1 MARQL
6 DAGRGRRSVRQLI
19 RGEII
24 MRHLLTATA
33 LAAVASTAP
42 AAAPSLTPAQHD
54 AAHAM
59 FEHVVNTPT
68 VIGRHKVPEMAQFVA
83 DQFKAGGF
91 PDADVHVIPYH
102 TESATTGA
110 DETAAVIVRWRAAG
124 TPSAKPILL
133 MGHMDVVEAKREDS
147 TTDPFVMTEQDG
159 YYYGRGTIDMKDGI
173 VGITQA
179 MINLRKAG
187 FKPKRDIVVLFT
199 GDEETNG
206 IGAKKGAS
214 EWLEMLGHPEFGLNA
229 DGGGGGF
236 NPDKSPAGFTMQTA
250 EKTFAGYTLTV
261 RNRGGH
267 SSKPRKDNAIYSL
280 AHALDKIE
288 AYRFAPMLNDTTRAY
303 FEGRQKQEKGPLGDA
318 MRKWLANPNDAAAA
332 DFIEASESEVGL
344 TRTRC
349 VPTRLFAGHADNAL
363 PQLATA
369 MINCR
374 IFPGID
380 PNATKAELERI
391 VGDPSV
397 VVTRNE
403 DNVASLASP
412 LRPDVTAA
420 YTNAIHALHPGMPIF
435 PEMSTGASDARPFRV
450 AGIPVYGV
458 NGAWVQV
465 PIDFRAHGKDERL
478 PVQSLYDNVVHWQLM
493 LRDLAGK

>member
-1 MARQL
+1 
-6 DAGRGRRSVRQLI
+6 
-19 RGEII
+19 
-24 MRHLLTATA
+24 MRHLLAATA
-33 LAAVASTAP
+33 LAALASTAY
-42 AAAPSLTPAQHD
+42 AAGPQLTPAQRT
-54 AAHAM
+54 ATHAM
-59 FEHVVNTPT
+59 FEHIINTPT
-68 VIGRHKVPEMAQFVA
+68 VIGRHKVPEMAQYLA

-91 PDADVHVIPYH
+91 PAADVHVMPYH
-102 TESATTGA
+102 TGSATTG
-110 DETAAVIVRWRAAG
+110 DDDTAALIVRWRAVG

-147 TTDPFVMTEQDG
+147 TTDPFVMTERDG

-173 VGITQA
+173 TAITQA
-179 MINLRKAG
+179 MINLKASG
-187 FKPKRDIVVLFT
+187 FKPRRDIVVLFT

-206 IGAKKGAS
+206 IGARKGAS
-214 EWLEMLGHPEFGLNA
+214 EWLELLGHPELGLNA

-288 AYRFAPMLNDTTRAY
+288 AYRFTPMMNETTRAY
-303 FEGRQKQEKGPLGDA
+303 FEGRSKLEKGPLGDA
-318 MRKWLANPNDAAAA
+318 MRRWLANPNDGEAA
-332 DFIEASESEVGL
+332 DFIESSESEVGL

-374 IFPGID
+374 IFPGVD
-380 PNATKAELERI
+380 PNAVKAELEK
-391 VGDPSV
+391 VVADPTV
-397 VVTRNE
+397 VVTRN
-403 DNVASLASP
+403 DDYVASLASP

-420 YTNAIHALHPGMPIF
+420 YIKAIQTLHPGMPVF

-465 PIDFRAHGKDERL
+465 PTDFRAHGKDERI
-478 PVQSLYDNVVHWQLM
+478 PVQSLYDNVVHWQMM

>member
-1 MARQL
+1 
-6 DAGRGRRSVRQLI
+6 
-19 RGEII
+19 
-24 MRHLLTATA
+24 MRHLIAAASGLA
-33 LAAVASTAP
+33 LASVAI
-42 AAAPSLTPAQHD
+42 AAAPPPKLTQAQHD

-68 VIGRHKVPEMAQFVA
+68 VIGRHNVPAMAQFVA
-83 DQFKAGGF
+83 DQFKAAGF
-91 PDADVHVIPYH
+91 PEADVHVVPYH
-102 TESATTGA
+102 TGSATTG
-110 DETAAVIVRWRAAG
+110 DDDTAALIVRWRAAG
-124 TPSAKPILL
+124 KPSARPILL

-147 TTDPFVMTEQDG
+147 TTDPFVMTERDG

-173 VGITQA
+173 VAITQA
-179 MINLRKAG
+179 MINLKAAG
-187 FKPKRDIVVLFT
+187 FKPKRDIAVLFT

-206 IGAKKGAS
+206 IGAKNGAS
-214 EWLEMLGHPEFGLNA
+214 EWLDLLGHPEFGLNA
-229 DGGGGGF
+229 DGGGGSVNTDG
-236 NPDKSPAGFTMQTA
+236 SPAGFTMQTA

-288 AYRFAPMLNDTTRAY
+288 AYRFEPMLNETTRAY
-303 FEGRQKQEKGPLGDA
+303 FSGREKLEKGPLGDA
-318 MRKWLANPNDAAAA
+318 MRAWLANPNDGQAA
-332 DFIEASESEVGL
+332 DAIEASESEVGL

-349 VPTRLFAGHADNAL
+349 VPTRLFGGHADNAL

-374 IFPGID
+374 IFPGVD
-380 PNATKAELERI
+380 PNSIKAELERI
-391 VGDPSV
+391 VADPTV
-397 VVTRNE
+397 VVTRN
-403 DNVASLASP
+403 DDYVASLASP

-420 YTNAIHALHPGMPIF
+420 YTNAVHALHPNQPVF

-458 NGAWVQV
+458 NGGWTVT
-465 PIDFRAHGKDERL
+465 PIDNRAHGKDERL
-478 PVQSLYDNVVHWQLM
+478 PVQSLYDNVVHWQIM

>member
-1 MARQL
+1 
-6 DAGRGRRSVRQLI
+6 
-19 RGEII
+19 
-24 MRHLLTATA
+24 MRHLLAATA
-33 LAAVASTAP
+33 IVAFAATSAI
-42 AAAPSLTPAQHD
+42 AAPPALSAAQRD
-54 AAHAM
+54 ATHAM
-59 FEHVVNTPT
+59 FEHVIDIPT
-68 VIGRHKVPEMAQFVA
+68 VIGRHNVPQMAQYVA

-91 PDADVHVIPYH
+91 PADDIHVIPYH
-102 TESATTGA
+102 TGSATTG
-110 DETAAVIVRWRAAG
+110 DDDTAALIVRWRAAG
-124 TPSAKPILL
+124 PSTRKPILL

-147 TTDPFVMTEQDG
+147 TTDPFVMTERDG

-173 VGITQA
+173 TAITQA

-187 FKPKRDIVVLFT
+187 FRPKRDIVVLFT

-206 IGAKKGAS
+206 IGARNGAGQ
-214 EWLEMLGHPEFGLNA
+214 WIDQLGHPEFGLNA
-229 DGGGGGF
+229 DGGGIAF
-236 NPDKSPAGFTMQTA
+236 NPDGSPAGATMQTA

-288 AYRFAPMLNDTTRAY
+288 AYRFTPMMNETTRAY
-303 FEGRQKQEKGPLGDA
+303 FAGREKLEKGPLGDA
-318 MRKWLANPNDAAAA
+318 MRHWLANPNDGEAA

-374 IFPGID
+374 IFPGVD
-380 PNATKAELERI
+380 PNAIKAELER
-391 VGDPSV
+391 VVADPTV
-397 VVTRNE
+397 VVTRN
-403 DNVASLASP
+403 DDYVASLASP

-420 YTNAIHALHPGMPIF
+420 YTHAVQTLHPGMPVF

-450 AGIPVYGV
+450 AGVPVYGV
-458 NGAWVQV
+458 NGGWIVT
-465 PIDFRAHGKDERL
+465 PIDNRAHGKDERL
-478 PVQSLYDNVVHWQLM
+478 PVKALYDNVAHWQLM
-493 LRDLAGK
+493 LQDLAGK

>member
-1 MARQL
+1 MHRLLA
-6 DAGRGRRSVRQLI
+6 AVS
-19 RGEII
+19 
-24 MRHLLTATA
+24 LLTTTSA
-33 LAAVASTAP
+33 LAAPP
-42 AAAPSLTPAQHD
+42 ALTPAQRDSTHR
-54 AAHAM
+54 M
-59 FEHVVNTPT
+59 FEHVINIPT
-68 VIGRHKVPEMAQFVA
+68 VIGRHKLPEMARYVG
-83 DQFKAGGF
+83 DQFKAAGF
-91 PDADVHVIPYH
+91 PKADIHVMPYH
-102 TESATTGA
+102 TESATTGG
-110 DETAAVIVRWRAAG
+110 DDTAALIVRWRSAGKPKAA
-124 TPSAKPILL
+124 PILL

-147 TTDPFVMTEQDG
+147 TTDPFVMTERDG

-173 VGITQA
+173 VAITQA
-179 MINLRKAG
+179 MINLKKAG
-187 FKPKRDIVVLFT
+187 FSPKRDIVVLFT

-214 EWLEMLGHPEFGLNA
+214 EWLDLLGHPEYGLNA

-236 NPDKSPAGFTMQTA
+236 NPDKTPAGFTMQTA

-288 AYRFAPMLNDTTRAY
+288 AYRFPPMLNETTKAY
-303 FEGRQKQEKGPLGDA
+303 FQGRQASEKGRLGDA
-318 MRKWLANPNDAAAA
+318 MRRWLANPNDGKAA

-374 IFPGID
+374 IFPGIEPD
-380 PNATKAELERI
+380 ALKTELEKI
-391 VGDPSV
+391 VADPEV
-397 VVTRNE
+397 VVTRND
-403 DNVASLASP
+403 DNPASLASP

-420 YTNAIHALHPGMPIF
+420 YTQAVQTLHPGMPVF

-450 AGIPVYGV
+450 AGIPVYGT
-458 NGAWVQV
+458 NGGWVIV
-465 PIDFRAHGKDERL
+465 PVDYRAHGKDERL
-478 PVQSLYDNVVHWQLM
+478 PVQSLYDNVVHWEMM
-493 LRDLAGK
+493 LRELAGK